1 MPTERSMPAVITTSV
16 CAMAT
21 KASSTPLLAAV
32 CTTLAVK
39 PAGWFDDVDD
49 EHHDEDA
56 EREQRAALFGEPEAP
71 VLHRVALASRA
82 PPRRAWMLSAL
93 AISACSVISA
103 PDQLALD
110 RAVVEHQH
118 AVAAADQLVI
128 VGRIEED
135 RRARVGE
142 LAQQLVD
149 LLLGAD
155 IDAARRIVEQ
165 DDARLAHQPFGDDH
179 LLLVAARKRADRDVE
194 CRRSGWRAA

>member
-1 MPTERSMPAVITTSV
+1 MTPSAVCSGEPTTIHEARQLVSMKIMPTDRSMPAVITTSV

-39 PAGWFDDVDD
+39 PAGWLDDVDD

-56 EREQRAALFGEPEAP
+56 ERQQRAALLGKPVAP
-71 VLHRVALASRA
+71 VLHALARRH
-82 PPRRAWMLSAL
+82 RRALLACDVERAGDQRAL
-93 AISACSVISA
+93 GDLGA
-103 PDQLALD
+103 DQLALD
-110 RAVVEHQH
+110 RAVIEHQH

-128 VGRIEED
+128 VGRIEQD

-155 IDAARRIVEQ
+155 VDAARRIVEQ
-165 DDARLAHQPFGDDH
+165 DDARLASS
-179 LLLVAARKRADRDVE
+179 AI
-194 CRRSGWRAA
+194 WR

>member
-1 MPTERSMPAVITTSV
+1 MPAVITTSV

-39 PAGWFDDVDD
+39 PGRVVGGVDD

-56 EREQRAALFGEPEAP
+56 DREQRAALLGEPEAP
-71 VLHRVALASRA
+71 VLHACHRA
-82 PPRRAWMLSAL
+82 AFMPAVVAWMLSAL
-93 AISACSVISA
+93 AISARSVISA
-103 PDQLALD
+103 PASSRID

-128 VGRIEED
+128 VGRVEED
-135 RRARVGE
+135 RRAVVGE

-155 IDAARRIVEQ
+155 VDAARRIVEQ
-165 DDARLAHQPFGDDH
+165 DDARA
-179 LLLVAARKRADRDVE
+179 VASAT
-194 CRRSGWRAA
+194 WR